1 MLTKKQLLLKVHLAD
16 GFGPISELRL
26 AAWLVTSHNWALS
39 ALEIAQIACL
49 PERYWLTFQTSFDS
63 LALQQKCAT
72 HERYVQYLTILE
84 ADYPQRLLD
93 SLCAPRVLF
102 FRGDLCVLK
111 QPCVAVVGARQA
123 TEYTK
128 QALQHLLELPQTT
141 TIISGLAQGAD
152 AMAHEVALQ
161 KGLRPIGV
169 IGTGLNCY
177 YPPQNEHLQ
186 QAVAEKGLLISEYG
200 LDVTA
205 KKHHFPA
212 RNRIIAGLCHSLV
225 VTEARQKSGSLITA
239 NLALQ
244 ANRNVYALPG
254 QVNHSLSAGCNQL
267 ILAGATPLLN
277 QQLLLDELHYFD

>member
-63 LALQQKCAT
+63 LALQQKCTT

-84 ADYPQRLLD
+84 ADYPQRLLETH
-93 SLCAPRVLF
+93 CPPTVLF
-102 FRGDLCVLK
+102 YRGDLSVLK

-128 QALQHLLELPQTT
+128 QALQHLLGLPQTT

-200 LDVTA
+200 LDVMA

>member
-49 PERYWLTFQTSFDS
+49 PERYWPTFQTSFDS
-63 LALQQKCAT
+63 LALQLKCAT

-84 ADYPQRLLD
+84 ADYPQRLLETH
-93 SLCAPRVLF
+93 CPPTVLF
-102 FRGDLCVLK
+102 YRGDLSVLK

-128 QALQHLLELPQTT
+128 QALQYLLGLPQTT

-244 ANRNVYALPG
+244 ANRNIYALPG
-254 QVNHSLSAGCNQL
+254 QINHSLSAGCNQL

-277 QQLLLDELHYFD
+277 QQLLLDELQYFD

>member
-1 MLTKKQLLLKVHLAD
+1 M
-16 GFGPISELRL
+16 
-26 AAWLVTSHNWALS
+26 
-39 ALEIAQIACL
+39 
-49 PERYWLTFQTSFDS
+49 
-63 LALQQKCAT
+63 
-72 HERYVQYLTILE
+72 
-84 ADYPQRLLD
+84 
-93 SLCAPRVLF
+93 
-102 FRGDLCVLK
+102 
-111 QPCVAVVGARQA
+111 
-123 TEYTK
+123 
-128 QALQHLLELPQTT
+128 
-141 TIISGLAQGAD
+141 
-152 AMAHEVALQ
+152 
-161 KGLRPIGV
+161 
-169 IGTGLNCY
+169 
-177 YPPQNEHLQ
+177 Q

-254 QVNHSLSAGCNQL
+254 QINHSLSAGCNQL

>member
-1 MLTKKQLLLKVHLAD
+1 M

-84 ADYPQRLLD
+84 ADYPQRLLETH
-93 SLCAPRVLF
+93 CPPTVLF
-102 FRGDLCVLK
+102 YRGDLSVLK

-128 QALQHLLELPQTT
+128 QALQHLLGLPQTT